1 MIIGQAAGVAAAM
14 ASKNDKAVQQID
26 VEALV
31 SKLKSEGAVMEYQ
44 PPVLPSS
51 FFQNL
56 WREYQAGTAKRIQI
70 P

>member
-1 MIIGQAAGVAAAM
+1 M
-14 ASKNDKAVQQID
+14 ASKNDKPVQRID
-26 VEALV
+26 VPALV
-31 SKLKSEGAVMEYQ
+31 SKLKSDGAVMGYQ

-56 WREYQAGTAKRIQI
+56 WREYQSGNAKRIQI